1 MFFKKYW
8 NQKYVHFLKKV
19 IIDDIVLS
27 NSYSKELSYSAVTLN
42 SASIEKW
49 SALLLWDKDISSR
62 VTWNNRRDDFAKPI
76 WRAPEALHFSLLTSW

>member
-1 MFFKKYW
+1 MLKPEVCALS
-8 NQKYVHFLKKV
+8 QKA

-49 SALLLWDKDISSR
+49 SALLL
-62 VTWNNRRDDFAKPI
+62 
-76 WRAPEALHFSLLTSW
+76 